1 MMNLNNVL
9 ENFCNQNTELGNRT
23 RLALSY
29 RDAVS
34 RGDLSVTEYTE
45 LMQDLQRLENIQ
57 LAAEE
62 LDQQIAFNECIE
74 MLKNIPIS

>member
-34 RGDLSVTEYTE
+34 RGDLSVGEYTE